1 MEHTTSVTP
10 LALSLTIVMG
20 LLLLVLQR
28 KYAPIPLIIVACYV
42 TLDQKIYVG
51 LIGFTMLRIMLI
63 FGFIRVLMKDE
74 HRDIGISQLDKLVIA
89 WVISSVL
96 FYTILHGNYQAFNY
110 KMGLA
115 YDAFGIYFLS
125 RFLIIDYGDAID
137 LYKSISLLIVPLAV
151 LMIIEAITNRNMFSI
166 FGGIPLVGEIRNG
179 YVRCQG
185 SFSHPILAGTFG
197 ATLMPV
203 FIGLWFQKDS
213 GPRYAVIGFIAATV
227 ITVSSHSSGPLMAY
241 LIGIIGMIMWRFRS
255 RMRTVR
261 WGIVLFLLFSHLF
274 MKAPVWYLIARLS
287 DLIGG
292 GGWHRSELIDQ
303 TVNRFS
309 EWWLYGT
316 KYTAHWM
323 VAPNPTNPDMIDIT
337 NWFAAQAINGGIV
350 TLMFFLSILVI
361 CYKIIGTNE
370 LYLDDQDISNNIII
384 WSLGVSVTVHV
395 TSFISVS
402 YFDQLVFFWYLLIT
416 IISLLQNKYSHRQ
429 DNYSNIDDPEVCW
442 YQ

>member
-1 MEHTTSVTP
+1 MTSVTP

-20 LLLLVLQR
+20 FLLLLLQR

-51 LIGFTMLRIMLI
+51 LMGFTMLRIMLI

-74 HRDIGISQLDKLVIA
+74 YRDIGISQLDKLVIA
-89 WVISSVL
+89 WVISSVF
-96 FYTILHGNYQAFNY
+96 FYTILHGSYPAFNY

-115 YDAFGIYFLS
+115 YDALGVYFLS
-125 RFLIIDYGDAID
+125 RCLIIDFSDVID
-137 LYKSISLLIVPLAV
+137 VYKSISLLILPLAV

-166 FGGIPLVGEIRNG
+166 FGGIPLVGEVRGG

-213 GPRYAVIGFIAATV
+213 GPRYAVIGLIAATV

-241 LIGIIGMIMWRFRS
+241 LIGVIGMLMWRFRF
-255 RMRTVR
+255 RMRVMR
-261 WGIVLFLLFSHLF
+261 WGIAVFLLIAHLF
-274 MKAPVWYLIARLS
+274 MKAPVWYLVARLS

-350 TLMFFLSILVI
+350 TLILFLSIIVV

-370 LYLDDQDISNNIII
+370 LYLDDQNISNKIII
-384 WSLGVSVTVHV
+384 WSLGVSVTAHA

-402 YFDQLVFFWYLLIT
+402 YFDQLVFFWYLLVA
-416 IISLLQNKYSHRQ
+416 IIGLLQNKYSYRQ
-429 DNYSNIDDPEVCW
+429 TNYADIDDPGVCW